1 MFPGGQ
7 NCPWLGITAIEE
19 GLLTSLPLLFSAP
32 PSFFV
37 SFSLCLS
44 LSLPFPDSLPASL
57 SSSKDAQQ
65 FATPGSPAD
74 HLGSEEYDQKTVAL
88 VHNSRIEIAGI
99 EFRVLSSVGL
109 GLIPILYLPTK
120 LMCPGSNHLIHNLPS
135 FSSRLVSNPQN
146 VRTES
151 SFGVTQ
157 RVSPCCQLWLLCAE

>member
-1 MFPGGQ
+1 MPLVGSYCYRRRAV
-7 NCPWLGITAIEE
+7 NLSPS
-19 GLLTSLPLLFSAP
+19 SLFCS
-32 PSFFV
+32 SFF
-37 SFSLCLS
+37 LCLILSLS
-44 LSLPFPDSLPASL
+44 LSLPPLPDSLSASL

-74 HLGSEEYDQKTVAL
+74 HLGSKEYDQKTVAL

-109 GLIPILYLPTK
+109 GLIPIKYLPTK
-120 LMCPGSNHLIHNLPS
+120 LMCPGSNHLIHNLLS